1 MFQTG
6 RGKSLCFGTKP
17 RENDYFW
24 CIYHAVSPV
33 FCLSVIKQLPR
44 ASILYLISDQTTL
57 PLKRSLI
64 TTFIV
69 MYSALILTAFA
80 AIAAASPAPQ
90 NINFAAVTATTVL
103 ATGPAVG
110 VASQVGVYN
119 TASAVAAAS
128 AQVSVIASASATGG
142 NAAPS
147 GVKKKRQDATS
158 CSTSSSMGA
167 VASVTSSVVASS
179 TNATTTTLPIV
190 VPNDGATLSAC
201 STQPGGYGPQV
212 TPDTVAAFE
221 AYTPFHSEAQAAV
234 APKGYVQT
242 FANLNASVSGSSYLG
257 YYLLTS
263 YDTVGC
269 SQYCDNTTLCTGF
282 NLYIERDPSVNP
294 AANCSNPPS
303 ITNYGCSLWGSGV
316 SASAATNS
324 GQYRND
330 FQVVIVASDGY
341 EKTNTTTP
349 VTPPGW
355 TNPQN
360 CSSHAHNHPSTCI
373 GTTFFPGPFNPSVCA
388 AYASAQNAK
397 NSQTSNFYT
406 WLTFFYNPLKCNFFN
421 AYMLKQDGAALGT
434 YCSLYAWQYQPS
446 AATYRPGWNAGRYYE
461 VESSWTFCSK

>member
-1 MFQTG
+1 
-6 RGKSLCFGTKP
+6 
-17 RENDYFW
+17 
-24 CIYHAVSPV
+24 
-33 FCLSVIKQLPR
+33 
-44 ASILYLISDQTTL
+44 
-57 PLKRSLI
+57 
-64 TTFIV
+64 
-69 MYSALILTAFA
+69 MYSALILTAFT
-80 AIAAASPAPQ
+80 AIVAASPAPQ
-90 NINFAAVTATTVL
+90 NINFAAVAATTV
-103 ATGPAVG
+103 AVTGPAVG
-110 VASQVGVYN
+110 LASQVGVYN

-128 AQVSVIASASATGG
+128 AQVSVIASASATG
-142 NAAPS
+142 ASTAPS
-147 GVKKKRQDATS
+147 GAKKRQDTTS
-158 CSTSSSMGA
+158 CTSSSMGA
-167 VASVTSSVVASS
+167 DASATPMVASL
-179 TNATTTTLPIV
+179 TNATTTSTTVI
-190 VPNDGATLSAC
+190 PNNGATLSAC

-221 AYTPFHSEAQAAV
+221 AYTTFHSEARAAV

-242 FANLNASVSGSSYLG
+242 FADLNASVSGSSYLG
-257 YYLLTS
+257 YYLLTW

-282 NLYIERDPSVNP
+282 NLYVERDPSVNP

-373 GTTFFPGPFNPSVCA
+373 GTKFFPGPFNPSVCA
-388 AYASAQNAK
+388 AYALAQNAK
-397 NSQTSNFYT
+397 NSQTSNFYN
-406 WLTFFYNPLKCNFFN
+406 WLSFFYNPLKCNFFN
-421 AYMLKQDGAALGT
+421 AFMLKQDGAALGT
-434 YCSLYAWQYQPS
+434 YCSLYASQYQPS
-446 AATYRPGWNAGRYYE
+446 AATYRPGWNGGKYYE